1 MSTCI
6 VQRWKKKKGWGAPI
20 SAKHQKGVVW
30 WWQDATAAAT
40 INSSSVPI
48 GLSRSMLPSPT
59 KSWRRERREG
69 EEKDERETRKVTRDP
84 ARYAICSCNAP
95 PSSRWEKAEAD
106 RGGEVGRSCQVTC
119 LPDTDIARQ
128 SRKINGEDIMQGSAD
143 RTE

>member
-1 MSTCI
+1 M
-6 VQRWKKKKGWGAPI
+6 
-20 SAKHQKGVVW
+20 VV
-30 WWQDATAAAT
+30 QDATAAAT
-40 INSSSVPI
+40 INSGSVPI

-69 EEKDERETRKVTRDP
+69 DEKVTRDP
-84 ARYAICSCNAP
+84 ARYAISSCNAP

-119 LPDTDIARQ
+119 LPDTDRARQ
-128 SRKINGEDIMQGSAD
+128 SRKIDGEDIMQGSAD